1 MRYVFYAKLKQD
13 DDGRWLVRFRD
24 VPEALTDGRDRKKA
38 VSEAA
43 DALGAALSGYVA
55 EQKNMPTPSSAKRG
69 EVPIAVPSLVAA
81 KLALH
86 QAMQEQAITNVALAS
101 RLGVTEAIV
110 RRLINPDHS
119 SKIEKVE
126 VALEALGK
134 RLIIEAA

>member
-1 MRYVFYAKLKQD
+1 
-13 DDGRWLVRFRD
+13 
-24 VPEALTDGRDRKKA
+24 
-38 VSEAA
+38 
-43 DALGAALSGYVA
+43 
-55 EQKNMPTPSSAKRG
+55 
-69 EVPIAVPSLVAA
+69 
-81 KLALH
+81 
-86 QAMQEQAITNVALAS
+86 MQEQAITNVALAS